1 MVEGHLDV
9 GGAVAFWS
17 LAESSDRDTLAAGF
31 AALGLEGFVPEERP
45 APAVLRDALEESL
58 GGPRVLV
65 RPLAARDGFAV
76 VREDRGTAAN
86 AYATELVAR
95 VNPGDPPALTFDPAD
110 DRADRVTTAFRK
122 HAGRV
127 PAAQLSAALVKV
139 VEALGGTRLRPTGAV
154 YWVPGHKL
162 DDWAAVGRAV
172 EAAADGRPSAVYLLR
187 HRLDADAVR
196 AVRDAV
202 VAEVSADASRIRDEV
217 QTGELGGKALETRKA
232 QAAALRDKVLLYE
245 DLLSVGLAGLHAA
258 VDAADQ
264 AAAAAALLL
273 SAAAAVPAAAPAGL
287 GPAG

>member
-1 MVEGHLDV
+1 MVESHLDV
-9 GGAVAFWS
+9 GGAVVFWS
-17 LAESSDRDTLAAGF
+17 LAESIDRDRLRVGF
-31 AALGLEGFVPEERP
+31 TPLGLEAFVPDPRP
-45 APAVLRDALEESL
+45 SSAVLRDALEEVL

-76 VREDRGTAAN
+76 VHEDRGTAGN
-86 AYATELVAR
+86 AYATQLVAR
-95 VNPGDPPALTFDPAD
+95 VTGDPPALSFEPAD
-110 DRADRVTTAFRK
+110 DRSTRVRETFRK

-139 VEALGGTRLRPTGAV
+139 VESLGGTRLRPTGAV

-162 DDWAAVGRAV
+162 DDWAMVARAV
-172 EAAADGRPSAVYLLR
+172 EAAATDRPSAVYLLR

-202 VAEVSADASRIRDEV
+202 VAEVGAEAGRIRDEV

-264 AAAAAALLL
+264 ATATAALLL
-273 SAAAAVPAAAPAGL
+273 SAAAAAPDPTPVGT
-287 GPAG
+287 G